1 MLGTRPDLAYS
12 VGCLSRFN
20 SNPGATHVAALKH
33 VLRYLAGTIDYQ
45 LVYGTPSTTIA
56 HHSASNQA
64 APFEVF
70 GYCDSDYAACVDERL
85 SVAGWVFM
93 AAGGAT
99 SWQSQMQKAV
109 ALSTVEAEYM
119 ATCAASKEGV

>member
-1 MLGTRPDLAYS
+1 MYAMLGMRPDLAYS

-33 VLRYLAGTIDYQ
+33 VLRYLTGTTDYQ
-45 LVYGTPSTTIA
+45 LVYGPPSTSVA
-56 HHSASNQA
+56 HHSDSNQA

-85 SVAGWVFM
+85 SVAG
-93 AAGGAT
+93 
-99 SWQSQMQKAV
+99 
-109 ALSTVEAEYM
+109 
-119 ATCAASKEGV
+119 